1 MARTHLTKF
10 QFLLGKLETILR
22 VIDVEDPRIS
32 GTRRPPAHL
41 RDVEFR
47 RDEYGIR
54 RILVDGRK
62 PVYEVGGH
70 FFSSRAEAMKVA
82 QFAADL
88 VGLAEAAEVL
98 GWDRRRV
105 SVYIRRGKFPEPVA
119 RVAAGP
125 LWTRQQIEEFKKQY
139 AP

>member
-1 MARTHLTKF
+1 M
-10 QFLLGKLETILR
+10 
-22 VIDVEDPRIS
+22 EDPRIS
-32 GTRRPPAHL
+32 GTRRPPVHL

-47 RDEYGIR
+47 RDEYGIK
-54 RILVDGRK
+54 RILVDGHR
-62 PVYEVGGH
+62 PVWEVAGH
-70 FFSSRAEAMKVA
+70 IFSTRAEAMRVA

-88 VGLAEAAEVL
+88 VGVAEVADIL

-125 LWTRQQIEEFKKQY
+125 LWTRQQIEEYKKQH
-139 AP
+139 APS

>member
-1 MARTHLTKF
+1 M
-10 QFLLGKLETILR
+10 
-22 VIDVEDPRIS
+22 EDPRIS

-54 RILVDGRK
+54 RILVDGRR
-62 PVYEVGGH
+62 PVWEVAGH
-70 FFSSRAEAMKVA
+70 YFSTRAEAMRVA

-88 VGLAEAAEVL
+88 VGVAEVADIL
-98 GWDRRRV
+98 DWDRRRV
-105 SVYIRRGKFPEPVA
+105 SVYISRGKFPEPIA

-125 LWTRQQIEEFKKQY
+125 LWTRRQIEEYKKQY